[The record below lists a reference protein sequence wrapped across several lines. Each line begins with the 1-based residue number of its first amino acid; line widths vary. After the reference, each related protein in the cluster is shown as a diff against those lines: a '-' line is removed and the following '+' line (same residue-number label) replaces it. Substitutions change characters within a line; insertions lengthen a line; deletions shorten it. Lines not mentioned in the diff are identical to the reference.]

1 MKKTITTVLCATM
14 AVCNTLNAQENME
27 IKEKMPFAYVDA
39 KTIKSH
45 NDNPFGLVYA
55 DAIAENKE
63 GAVNIHPIVYDLNG
77 LKIAAK
83 VYTPAGYDTA
93 KNYPALVVAHPNGGV
108 KEQVAGL

>member
-27 IKEKMPFAYVDA
+27 MKEKMPFAYVDA

-63 GAVNIHPIVYDLNG
+63 GA
-77 LKIAAK
+77 AK
-83 VYTPAGYDTA
+83 HSTHCLRLERTENSPTSILRQDMIRRKTIR
-93 KNYPALVVAHPNGGV
+93 L
-108 KEQVAGL
+108 L

>member
-77 LKIAAK
+77 LRLPPMFILRQDMIRRKLSGSCCRPPK
-83 VYTPAGYDTA
+83 RRGKGAGCRA
-93 KNYPALVVAHPNGGV
+93 V
-108 KEQVAGL
+108 

>member
-27 IKEKMPFAYVDA
+27 MKEKMPFAYVDA

-63 GAVNIHPIVYDLNG
+63 GAVNIHPIAYDLNG
-77 LKIAAK
+77 LKISAN
-83 VYTPAGYDTA
+83 VYTPAGYDTT
-93 KNYPALVVAHPNGGV
+93 KNYPALVVARTEG
-108 KEQVAGL
+108 